1 MKTFGLR
8 GMSMSTTRRK
18 QILDFMER
26 YQSEKG
32 FPPSVRDMCAAL
44 GLASHG
50 SLLRHL
56 QVLEAEGYL
65 TRMPGMKR
73 TWRLTNRNP
82 MNSIPVL
89 GRIAAGQPILA
100 EQNVE
105 DNLPFDPKFFGSENA
120 FALLVKGDS
129 MTGEQ
134 IRDGDLAI
142 VRQQPDAEDGEI
154 VAVLVEGL
162 ETEATLKILRRNDA
176 SIELHSA
183 NPAYQPLIFKGKDRA
198 RVRIL
203 GKLIGVVRRK
213 P

>member
-1 MKTFGLR
+1 
-8 GMSMSTTRRK
+8 MSITPRQK
-18 QILDFMER
+18 QILDFIER
-26 YQSEKG
+26 CLRQKG
-32 FPPSVRDMCAAL
+32 FPPSLRDMCDAL
-44 GLASHG
+44 GLASPG
-50 SLLRHL
+50 SLHRHL
-56 QVLEAEGYL
+56 QILESEGLL
-65 TRMPGMKR
+65 TRLPGKKR
-73 TWRLTNRNP
+73 TWTLTNRNQ
-82 MNSIPVL
+82 MNSIPLL

-105 DNLPFDPKFFGSENA
+105 DNLPFDPEFFGAKEA

-142 VRQQPDAEDGEI
+142 ISRQPDAEDGEI

-162 ETEATLKILRRNDA
+162 ESEATLKILRRSNRG
-176 SIELHSA
+176 IELHPA
-183 NPAYQPLIFKGKDRA
+183 NPAYQPLVFKGEDRS
-198 RVRIL
+198 RIGII

>member
-1 MKTFGLR
+1 
-8 GMSMSTTRRK
+8 MSITPRQK
-18 QILDFMER
+18 QLLDFIER
-26 YQSEKG
+26 CQRQEG

-56 QVLEAEGYL
+56 RILESEGYL
-65 TRMPGMKR
+65 TRLPGKKR
-73 TWRLTNRNP
+73 TWRLTNQTRDI
-82 MNSIPVL
+82 SIPL
-89 GRIAAGQPILA
+89 IGRIAAGEPILA
-100 EQNVE
+100 EQTIE
-105 DNLPFDPKFFGSENA
+105 DNLLFDPRFFGSEDA
-120 FALLVKGDS
+120 FALLVRGDS

-142 VRQQPDAEDGEI
+142 IRQQPDAADGEI

-162 ETEATLKILRRNDA
+162 ESEATLKILRRNNGT
-176 SIELHSA
+176 IELYSA
-183 NPAYQPLIFKGKDRA
+183 NPAYEPLVFKGKDRA
-198 RVRIL
+198 RVRVL

>member
-1 MKTFGLR
+1 
-8 GMSMSTTRRK
+8 MSITTRQK
-18 QILDFMER
+18 QILDFIER
-26 YQSEKG
+26 CQKQEG
-32 FPPSVRDMCAAL
+32 FPPSLRDICAAL
-44 GLASHG
+44 GLASPG

-56 QVLEAEGYL
+56 HVLESEGFI
-65 TRMPGMKR
+65 TRLPGKKR
-73 TWRLTNRNP
+73 TWRLTNRTG
-82 MNSIPVL
+82 MNSIPLL

-100 EQNVE
+100 EQHIE
-105 DNLPFDPKFFGSENA
+105 ESLPFDPEFFGAENA

-142 VRQQPDAEDGEI
+142 IRQQPDAEDGEI

-162 ETEATLKILRRNDA
+162 ESDATLKILRRSNGG
-176 SIELHSA
+176 IELHSA
-183 NPAYQPLIFKGKDRA
+183 NLAYQPLVFKGQNRA
-198 RVRIL
+198 RIRIL

>member
-1 MKTFGLR
+1 MTIA
-8 GMSMSTTRRK
+8 TRQK
-18 QILDFMER
+18 QILDFIER
-26 YQSEKG
+26 CHREDG
-32 FPPSVRDMCAAL
+32 FPPSLRDICAAL
-44 GLASHG
+44 GLASPG

-56 QVLEAEGYL
+56 RILESKGHL
-65 TRMPGMKR
+65 TRLPGKKR
-73 TWRLTNRNP
+73 TWMLTGP
-82 MNSIPVL
+82 KSMNSIPLL
-89 GRIAAGQPILA
+89 GRIAAGEPILA

-129 MTGEQ
+129 MTEEQ

-142 VRQQPDAEDGEI
+142 ISQQPDAEHGEI

-162 ETEATLKILRRNDA
+162 ESEATLKMLRRNNGD
-176 SIELHSA
+176 IELHSA

>member
-1 MKTFGLR
+1 
-8 GMSMSTTRRK
+8 MSISTRQK
-18 QILDFMER
+18 QLLDFIER
-26 YQSEKG
+26 CQRQEG

-56 QVLEAEGYL
+56 QILESEGYL
-65 TRMPGMKR
+65 TRLPGKKR
-73 TWRLTNRNP
+73 TWRLTNRTSGI
-82 MNSIPVL
+82 SIPLL
-89 GRIAAGQPILA
+89 GRIAAGEPILA

-105 DNLPFDPKFFGSENA
+105 ENLLFDPQFFGSENA

-129 MTGEQ
+129 MIGEQ

-142 VRQQPDAEDGEI
+142 IRQQPDAENGEI
-154 VAVLVEGL
+154 VAVLVEGM
-162 ETEATLKILRRNDA
+162 ETEATLKILRRINGD
-176 SIELHSA
+176 IELCPA
-183 NPAYQPLIFKGKDRA
+183 NPAYQPLIFKGGDRA
-198 RVRIL
+198 KITIL